1 MKCSKGMTQRIFF
14 LLLFLVTGSAAAIS
28 VRPVNLIEMVL
39 SSDRVFLGKVV
50 GIAEIYDSR
59 LSTNVTVYTFSVLEG
74 IRGPKTGDTVQ
85 VRQIGSHSSHSRKYS
100 PVPGLPV
107 YRKGQEVLLF
117 LHGDSRFRLT
127 SPVGLSQGVFR
138 AVDMPDG
145 RKGYINGTGNRDLD
159 MASRP
164 AYKSIPPVS
173 AESGSGSFSGPGP
186 ITIEMVKSFVE
197 DIGEKGTGLK

>member
-1 MKCSKGMTQRIFF
+1 MKCNKGMTQRIFF
-14 LLLFLVTGSAAAIS
+14 LLLFLVTGSADAIS
-28 VRPVNLIEMVL
+28 VRPVNLTEMVL

-74 IRGPKTGDTVQ
+74 IRGTKTGGTVQ
-85 VRQIGSHSSHSRKYS
+85 VRQIGGHSRKYS

-117 LHGDSRFRLT
+117 LHGDSRFGLT

-145 RKGYINGTGNRDLD
+145 RKGYFNETDNRNLD
-159 MASRP
+159 MASQP

-173 AESGSGSFSGPGP
+173 AESGSGRSSDPGP
-186 ITIEMVKSFVE
+186 ITIEMVKNFVE
-197 DIGEKGTGLK
+197 DIGEKGAGLK